1 MYFHFTKVMSYK
13 TISKIANMESYGM
26 EERHHFHKPSTR
38 VNNFWFSN
46 FVFFYFKVPTVF
58 WWDNFDRKIDRL
70 SGGGTINVTPGK
82 ALQEI
87 VACSRTEE
95 FTINIEKSKLWSFLL
110 RESTPVKIDSVD
122 PKGNPKRFKTVNNRN
137 TEKCDQE
144 TRDLLLLTLWKLM
157 CNAEIYQGVPRYVR
171 FLASIYA
178 RKDVALT
185 KMTYLPLIHTAITE
199 YRTLL
204 KIFEIFQ
211 KFA

>member
-1 MYFHFTKVMSYK
+1 
-13 TISKIANMESYGM
+13 MEWKNDIIFINQVRALIIFG
-26 EERHHFHKPSTR
+26 FLIL
-38 VNNFWFSN
+38 F
-46 FVFFYFKVPTVF
+46 FFYFKVPTVF

-110 RESTPVKIDSVD
+110 RESTPVKIDSVN

-185 KMTYLPLIHTAITE
+185 KMTYLPLIRTAITE